1 MFFFYK
7 KYRKQLLDTWIDS
20 LKTASKI
27 IVHKTGKYLGNK
39 IADTVAKSYDE
50 KIVKPD
56 ENSRDVEE
64 TVIPPKQENKHSMN

>member
-20 LKTASKI
+20 LKIASKI
-27 IVHKTGKYLGNK
+27 IVHKTSEYLGNK

-64 TVIPPKQENKHSMN
+64 TVTPPKQENKHSMN

>member
-1 MFFFYK
+1 MFFFHK

-20 LKTASKI
+20 LKTAAKI
-27 IVHKTGKYLGNK
+27 IVHKTSEYLGNK
-39 IADTVAKSYDE
+39 IADTLAKSYDE

>member
-1 MFFFYK
+1 MFFFHK

-27 IVHKTGKYLGNK
+27 IVHKTGEYLGNK

>member
-1 MFFFYK
+1 MFFFHK

-27 IVHKTGKYLGNK
+27 IVHKTSEYLGNK

-64 TVIPPKQENKHSMN
+64 TVIPPKQENKHSLN